1 MTEQDFFNRLV
12 TFSFGGH
19 ECPDTCTE
27 TIILM
32 PEGISAE
39 EFKDRYNNI
48 IRDIE
53 DKNMLIHKELEKNRE
68 KCREISLYMRK
79 YKDKENIKEKAQA
92 KIDKKEKELDS
103 LLQEW
108 SETRQKLVNIDVDS
122 IIESIGGIII
132 ENKVSNEFSDHNNS
146 SMTVH

>member
-1 MTEQDFFNRLV
+1 MTEQDFFDRLII
-12 TFSFGGH
+12 FSFGGH

-39 EFKDRYNNI
+39 EFKESYNNI
-48 IRDIE
+48 VRKIE
-53 DKNMLIHKELEKNRE
+53 DRNAIIYKKLEKNRE

-79 YKDKENIKEKAQA
+79 YRDKDNIKEKAQA
-92 KIDKKEKELDS
+92 KIDKKEKELDA
-103 LLQEW
+103 LLKEW
-108 SETRQKLVNIDVDS
+108 SEIREKLVDINVDK
-122 IIESIGGIII
+122 IIESIGGVII
-132 ENKVSNEFSDHNNS
+132 ENKISHDFSDHNNS